1 MLGMDLSGSGID
13 EAAASQGKQQAAGG
27 YEISIEAF
35 EKREQCRRQDCVDDP
50 ARADGALE
58 SYGGHELVVGQFVP
72 GSNESYG
79 GDDDCIEKNADQSG
93 HPDGLEKS
101 LPAKFGRGFF
111 GGLAY
116 GFESGHEIRDDLQD
130 EQDGNEPRVRE
141 EWRQVVKG
149 TLAHPDRDKNDK
161 QGEGAEGCP
170 VLESGAEADA
180 AVVQHGEQ
188 RREAETDEQVWEIN
202 GAPGDAVDFDGIER
216 RNNVAGDAADGY
228 GLPRADNK
236 VGEHHHP
243 SCGEA
248 DRTRESGCGVGNLAC
263 GIGHGGHEP
272 AIDPA
277 DWEQERTADGEAQYC
292 AKRAAAQKPVVHDH
306 QPADTDHGAP
316 GECEVVGEAKF
327 AG

>member
-72 GSNESYG
+72 GSNKSYG
-79 GDDDCIEKNADQSG
+79 GDDDCIEKNADQNG

-101 LPAKFGRGFF
+101 LPAKFGRGLF

-116 GFESGHEIRDDLQD
+116 GLESGHEIRDDLQHQ
-130 EQDGNEPRVRE
+130 EDGNQRLMSE
-141 EWRQVVKG
+141 EWREVVQRA
-149 TLAHPDRDKNDK
+149 LAYADRDKNDK

-170 VLESGAEADA
+170 VLEGGAEADA
-180 AVVQHGEQ
+180 AVVQGGEQ
-188 RREAETDEQVWEIN
+188 RREAETDDQVREVN
-202 GAPGDAVDFDGIER
+202 RASGDAVDLDRIER
-216 RNNVAGDAADGY
+216 RNNVTSDAADGH
-228 GLPRADNK
+228 GFPGADNE

-243 SCGEA
+243 SGGEA
-248 DRTRESGCGVGNLAC
+248 DRAGKSCRGISNFSG
-263 GIGHGGHEP
+263 GIGHGGDQP
-272 AIDPA
+272 AINP
-277 DWEQERTADGEAQYC
+277 ADGEQQ
-292 AKRAAAQKPVVHDH
+292 RAAD
-306 QPADTDHGAP
+306 G
-316 GECEVVGEAKF
+316 
-327 AG
+327 